1 MRSFRPDFV
10 ICESEQPVGEGA
22 LEANGLASRVC
33 SALEPRSSDLFLFV
47 QGFDLERGEPLG
59 LEGRCSLRSFI
70 VAFDLNLDFLVN
82 LALNLE
88 SLV

>member
-1 MRSFRPDFV
+1 MRLFRLDFV
-10 ICESEQPVGEGA
+10 MCESEHPVGEGA
-22 LEANGLASRVC
+22 LEANGLASIN
-33 SALEPRSSDLFLFV
+33 LFLFV

-88 SLV
+88 SLD